1 MTSKVGHTGSGAQ
14 LEWLSDVEVGA
25 KFHFTDRDSLA
36 RSLRSFFYNAYDRDS
51 LLDHTALVTDF
62 PLESFIM
69 DEDMDDDD
77 VRADRS
83 VIPRRHKLLYLTDS
97 KILLLTM
104 QSTPHEVASR
114 RFGSLLTLKL
124 DKMNCFYKITPTG
137 GATREIE
144 NWMGNVRK
152 SPDESWGPFG
162 SGYATL
168 MVESGVS
175 ESCGSL
181 RVDAKIWL
189 EHVDSHVTQVL
200 TIKIHRTRPEI
211 IFTVWKGAPQERD
224 TRSQHLPRAVVDQE
238 IHVKLEERRPM
249 AERHISL
256 SFEKIFERRPRPGTA
271 EGDFIFSKRELGML
285 ASEVWI
291 GMGHTVQEWL

>member
-1 MTSKVGHTGSGAQ
+1 MTPKVGPTGLGAQ

-51 LLDHTALVTDF
+51 LSDHTALVTDF

-69 DEDMDDDD
+69 DEDEDDYDAVD
-77 VRADRS
+77 DRS
-83 VIPRRHKLLYLTDS
+83 FILRHHKPLYLTDS

-104 QSTPHEVASR
+104 VSKPHEVASR

-137 GATREIE
+137 GATREME

-152 SPDESWGPFG
+152 SPDESWGPSG
-162 SGYATL
+162 SGYPTFV
-168 MVESGVS
+168 VESAVS
-175 ESCGSL
+175 ESCWSL
-181 RVDAKIWL
+181 CRDAKIWL
-189 EHVDSHVTQVL
+189 EHVDSHITQVV

-211 IFTVWKGAPQERD
+211 VFTVWKGASQDRD
-224 TRSQHLPRAVVDQE
+224 APSQHPPRAVVDQE
-238 IHVKLEERRPM
+238 IHVKLEDKRPM

-271 EGDFIFSKRELGML
+271 EGDFIFSKRELGIL

-291 GMGHTVQEWL
+291 GMRHTVQE